1 MFIELKKIAKK
12 ILYSIPSSAILIFHH
27 ISDNPPVCKSGCK
40 LSYDKFTGLLEGF
53 DNYAT
58 LTEVVEKPSER
69 HIAVTFDDGLK
80 DVYETAYPFLK
91 ERNIP
96 FTVFIVT
103 DFLDTEGYIT
113 TENLKELAADGLVTI
128 GSHGV
133 THKNL
138 NSLSAEEQKAELTE
152 SKRIIESII
161 GKPISNFAFSHGQY
175 DKNTLDFMGTYEY
188 GFTVNACPLNFI
200 TVRNPK
206 LVPRINVDNGSF
218 DNAKQRLS
226 KIFKGKSN
234 ENTSFKK

>member
-1 MFIELKKIAKK
+1 MKKI
-12 ILYSIPSSAILIFHH
+12 IYSIPSSAILIFHH

-80 DVYETAYPFLK
+80 DVYEMAYPFLK

-113 TENLKELAADGLVTI
+113 TENLRELASDGLVTI

-161 GKPISNFAFSHGQY
+161 GKPVNAFAFSHGQY
-175 DKNTLDFMGTYEY
+175 NKDTLRLMNDYDY
-188 GFTVNACPLNFI
+188 GFSTRQLPLNFI
-200 TVRNPK
+200 TEINYK
-206 LVPRINVDNGSF
+206 TLPRFNVDSNSF
-218 DNAKQRLS
+218 DSVKNVLNRL
-226 KIFKGKSN
+226 FN
-234 ENTSFKK
+234 

>member
-1 MFIELKKIAKK
+1 MFKVLKKIAKK
-12 ILYSIPSSAILIFHH
+12 ILYSITSSAILIFHH
-27 ISDNPPVCKSGCK
+27 ISENPPVCKSGCK
-40 LSYDKFTGLLEGF
+40 LSYDKFTRLLEGF

-138 NSLSAEEQKAELTE
+138 NNLSAEEQKAELTE

-161 GKPISNFAFSHGQY
+161 GKPVNAFAFSHGQY
-175 DKNTLDFMGTYEY
+175 NKDTLRLMNDYDY
-188 GFTVNACPLNFI
+188 GFSTRQLPLNCI
-200 TVRNPK
+200 TEINHK
-206 LVPRINVDNGSF
+206 TLPRFNVDSNSF
-218 DNAKQRLS
+218 DYVKAELL
-226 KIFKGKSN
+226 KIFKGQ
-234 ENTSFKK
+234 

>member
-1 MFIELKKIAKK
+1 MKKI
-12 ILYSIPSSAILIFHH
+12 IYSIPSSAILIFHH

-80 DVYETAYPFLK
+80 DVYEMAYPFLK

-113 TENLKELAADGLVTI
+113 TENLRELASDGLVTI

-138 NSLSAEEQKAELTE
+138 NSLSAEDQKAELTE

-161 GKPISNFAFSHGQY
+161 GKPVNAFAFSHGQY
-175 DKNTLDFMGTYEY
+175 NKDTLRLMNDYDY
-188 GFTVNACPLNFI
+188 GFSTRQLPLNCI
-200 TVRNPK
+200 TEINQK
-206 LVPRINVDNGSF
+206 TLPRFNVDSNSF
-218 DNAKQRLS
+218 DSVKNVLNRL
-226 KIFKGKSN
+226 FN
-234 ENTSFKK
+234 

>member
-1 MFIELKKIAKK
+1 MFKELKKIVKK
-12 ILYSIPSSAILIFHH
+12 IIYSIPSSAILIFHH

-80 DVYETAYPFLK
+80 DVYEMAYPFLK

-113 TENLKELAADGLVTI
+113 TENLRELASDGLVTI

-161 GKPISNFAFSHGQY
+161 GKPVNAFAFSHGQY
-175 DKNTLDFMGTYEY
+175 NKDTLSLMNDYDY
-188 GFTVNACPLNFI
+188 GFSTRQLPLNFI
-200 TVRNPK
+200 TEINRKV
-206 LVPRINVDNGSF
+206 LPRFNVDSNSF
-218 DNAKQRLS
+218 DNVKSELL
-226 KIFKGKSN
+226 KIFKG
-234 ENTSFKK
+234 

>member
-1 MFIELKKIAKK
+1 MFKELKKIVKK
-12 ILYSIPSSAILIFHH
+12 IIYSIPSSAILIFHH

-80 DVYETAYPFLK
+80 DVYEMAYPFLK

-113 TENLKELAADGLVTI
+113 TENLRELASDGLVTI

-161 GKPISNFAFSHGQY
+161 GKPVNAFAFSHGQY
-175 DKNTLDFMGTYEY
+175 NKDTLSLMNDYDY
-188 GFTVNACPLNFI
+188 GFSTRQLPLNFI
-200 TVRNPK
+200 TEINYK
-206 LVPRINVDNGSF
+206 TLPRFNVDSNSF
-218 DNAKQRLS
+218 DSVKNVLNRL
-226 KIFKGKSN
+226 FN
-234 ENTSFKK
+234 

>member
-1 MFIELKKIAKK
+1 MKKI
-12 ILYSIPSSAILIFHH
+12 IYSIPSSAILIFHH

-80 DVYETAYPFLK
+80 DVYEMAYPFLK

-113 TENLKELAADGLVTI
+113 TENLRELASDGLVTI

-161 GKPISNFAFSHGQY
+161 GKPVNAFAFSHGQY
-175 DKNTLDFMGTYEY
+175 NKDTLRLMNDYDY
-188 GFTVNACPLNFI
+188 GFSTRQLPLNCI
-200 TVRNPK
+200 TEINQK
-206 LVPRINVDNGSF
+206 TLPRFNVDSNSF
-218 DNAKQRLS
+218 DSVKNVLNRL
-226 KIFKGKSN
+226 FN
-234 ENTSFKK
+234 

>member
-1 MFIELKKIAKK
+1 MFKELKKIAKK
-12 ILYSIPSSAILIFHH
+12 ILYSIPSSTILIFHH

-58 LTEVVEKPSER
+58 LTKVVEKPSER

-113 TENLKELAADGLVTI
+113 TENLKELAADALVTI

-138 NSLSAEEQKAELTE
+138 NNLSAEEQKAELTE

-161 GKPISNFAFSHGQY
+161 GKPVNAFAFSHGQY
-175 DKNTLDFMGTYEY
+175 NKDTLRLTNDYDY
-188 GFTVNACPLNFI
+188 GFSTRQLPLNCI
-200 TVRNPK
+200 TKINHK
-206 LVPRINVDNGSF
+206 TLPRFNVDSNSF
-218 DNAKQRLS
+218 DSVKNVLNRL
-226 KIFKGKSN
+226 FN
-234 ENTSFKK
+234 

>member
-1 MFIELKKIAKK
+1 MFKELKKIAKK
-12 ILYSIPSSAILIFHH
+12 ILYSIPSSTILIFHH

-58 LTEVVEKPSER
+58 LTKVVEKPSER

-138 NSLSAEEQKAELTE
+138 NSLSTEEQKAELTE

-161 GKPISNFAFSHGQY
+161 GKPVNAFAFSHGQY
-175 DKNTLDFMGTYEY
+175 NKDTLRLTNDYDY
-188 GFTVNACPLNFI
+188 GFSTRQLPLNCI
-200 TVRNPK
+200 TEINHK
-206 LVPRINVDNGSF
+206 TLPRFNVDSNSF
-218 DNAKQRLS
+218 DSVKNVLNRL
-226 KIFKGKSN
+226 FN
-234 ENTSFKK
+234 

>member
-1 MFIELKKIAKK
+1 MFKELKKIAKK
-12 ILYSIPSSAILIFHH
+12 ILYSIPSSTILIFHH

-58 LTEVVEKPSER
+58 LTKVVEKPSER

-113 TENLKELAADGLVTI
+113 TENLKELAADALVTI

-138 NSLSAEEQKAELTE
+138 NNLSAEEQKAELIE

-161 GKPISNFAFSHGQY
+161 GKPVNAFAFSHGQY
-175 DKNTLDFMGTYEY
+175 NKDTLRLMNDYDY
-188 GFTVNACPLNFI
+188 GFSTRQLPLNCI
-200 TVRNPK
+200 TEINHK
-206 LVPRINVDNGSF
+206 TLPRFNVDSNSF
-218 DNAKQRLS
+218 DSVKNVLNRL
-226 KIFKGKSN
+226 FN
-234 ENTSFKK
+234 